1 MDVLLVEAGSGRG
14 DQAASVT
21 HWMASAHPPLGLTYI
36 GTYLRKNGYSVRG
49 VDLHGVDTFSDLEEA
64 LAAKPLVVGIGFVT
78 EAYHYAKAA
87 INLVRERQPSAIVVL
102 GGPHASF
109 RTEATLSELAPDAI
123 VPWEGELVMVDLVR
137 AAFSGRPI
145 ADVPGVKTA
154 ENTLLSG
161 RRIDNLD
168 DLLRP
173 DRTVFNLSK
182 YTFAKPPK
190 ASGIFL
196 LHAVRGCPMSCKF
209 CVAAAKRRF
218 LPLRMRSNESLLSEI
233 EEMQKEHGAK
243 GFLISDELFVIN
255 EKQVR
260 EFCRGLH
267 TLPKLEWSCEIRV
280 DRIARDTL
288 AEMAAAGCTH
298 VQIGVESGDD
308 ATLRSIGKMTRVEQ
322 ILRVARWCK
331 DLGIGVVGG
340 MIFGLHVDTHQTIV
354 DKFKLA
360 AELTDL
366 GVHLGCSF
374 ATPYPGTSYY
384 EERESLGIHIEST
397 DWGGFRFENCVIST
411 NHLSQSALTEYA
423 QGFSKFVRQR
433 RDLQAVS
440 VAIRSLQTLG

>member
-1 MDVLLVEAGSGRG
+1 MDVLLVEAGSGQCGQGVSATHRL
-14 DQAASVT
+14 AAV
-21 HWMASAHPPLGLTYI
+21 HPPLGLTYI
-36 GTYLRKNGYSVRG
+36 GTYLRRNGYSVRG
-49 VDLHGVDTFSDLEEA
+49 VDLHGVDTFADLEDA

-87 INLVRERQPSAIVVL
+87 IDLVRDRQPRAIVVL

-145 ADVPGVKTA
+145 AHVPGVKTA
-154 ENTLLSG
+154 ENTLLPG
-161 RRIDNLD
+161 RRIADLD
-168 DLLRP
+168 DLLPP
-173 DRTVFNLSK
+173 DRTVFNLTK
-182 YTFAKPPK
+182 YTFAKSPG

-218 LPLRMRSNESLLSEI
+218 QQLRMRSNKSLLSEI
-233 EEMQKEHGAK
+233 EQMQKEYGAK
-243 GFLISDELFVIN
+243 GFVISDELFVIN
-255 EKQVR
+255 EQQVR
-260 EFCRGLH
+260 EFCRGLRA
-267 TLPKLEWSCEIRV
+267 LPKLEWSCEVRV
-280 DRIARDTL
+280 DRITRDTL
-288 AEMAAAGCTH
+288 VEMAAAGCTY
-298 VQIGVESGDD
+298 VQIGIESGDD
-308 ATLRSIGKMTRVEQ
+308 ATLKSIGKMIRVEQ
-322 ILRVARWCK
+322 ILRVARWCR

-374 ATPYPGTSYY
+374 ATPYPGTAYF
-384 EERESLGIHIEST
+384 EERESLGIHIESP

-411 NHLSQSALTEYA
+411 NNLSQSALTEYA
-423 QGFSKFVRQR
+423 QGFSRFLRQR
-433 RDLQAVS
+433 RELHAVS
-440 VAIRSLQTLG
+440 AAIQSMRTLG